1 MPPETN
7 RYAEFTRGLTDAVLG
22 PTRGAA
28 TEPSLRQAVEARA
41 ASFGSR
47 PGPRTEVPQALTTL
61 VDRIAQH
68 AYRVTDDDVVAVR
81 QAGYSE
87 QAIFEITASAALG
100 AGLARLERGLAALRG
115 TG

>member
-1 MPPETN
+1 MPPEAN
-7 RYAEFTRGLTDAVLG
+7 RYAEFTRGLTTAVLG

-28 TEPSLRQAVEARA
+28 TDPSLRQAVEARA

-47 PGPRTEVPQALTTL
+47 PGPRDEVPQALTTF

-68 AYRVTDDDVVAVR
+68 AYRVTDDDVRALR

-87 QAIFEITASAALG
+87 QAIFEIAASAALG
-100 AGLARLERGLAALRG
+100 AGLARLERGLAALHG
-115 TG
+115 TP